1 MGNKTTT
8 TAKADPWKP
17 VQAPLEN
24 AIGDAT
30 NLYENGGF
38 KVNPYQGDWVAGTTD
53 ATRQGREGLLSAISG
68 GQFGIGD
75 VIDRARGFAS
85 GSTAI
90 DRNALQQNVLESVM
104 PSINATF
111 AGSGMTGSSLHQA
124 NLAKGLASG
133 MAGVEAQIA
142 GHNLADKSQRMSANA
157 SLPSLINA
165 QAAPY
170 EAMINIGND
179 QQAQA
184 QAEIDAAMRKDM
196 LAQSSDVLAIKDYLS
211 LLSGVGGQF
220 GTQTNTQ
227 QQKLGPLGI
236 IGGVLQAGSFL

>member
-17 VQAPLEN
+17 VQAPLEG

-30 NLYENGGF
+30 DLYASGGF

-53 ATRQGREGLLSAISG
+53 ATKQGREGLLSAISG
-68 GQFGIGD
+68 GQFNIGD
-75 VIDRARGFAS
+75 VVDRARGFAS

-90 DRNALQQNVLESVM
+90 DRNALQQNVLESIM

-133 MAGVEAQIA
+133 MAGVEGQIA

-157 SLPSLINA
+157 AIPGLVNA

-170 EAMINIGND
+170 ETMINIGNA
-179 QQAQA
+179 QQAQT

-196 LAQSSDVLAIKDYLS
+196 LTQSSDALALKDYLAM
-211 LLSGVGGQF
+211 LSGVGGQF
-220 GTQTNTQ
+220 STQTNTE

-236 IGGVLQAGSFL
+236 IGGILQAGSFL